1 MTFGVTELN
10 TVFFIQLL
18 NTLILLCIFVI
29 VFIGIPYYM
38 IRRLK
43 NTKEINKRLEAIE
56 MKLDK
61 MDNLKNE

>member
-1 MTFGVTELN
+1 
-10 TVFFIQLL
+10 
-18 NTLILLCIFVI
+18 
-29 VFIGIPYYM
+29 M